1 MKNINRVVSTG
12 LVVLSLAALVPLG
25 AWAQAGRQVVDQ
37 RGASQ
42 VWTPGEE
49 RMQREVLHQ
58 LRMLPY
64 YTVFDDLSFKVNGN
78 EVELYGQVVR
88 PILKSDAEH
97 AVKRVEG
104 VARVI
109 NNIDVLPLSNFDDR
123 IRIAEY
129 RAIYR
134 RVGLDRY
141 GFQANPSIHIIVK
154 NGNVTLTGVV
164 ANNMDRNIAGITANS
179 VPGVF
184 SVTNDLKVEG

>member
-1 MKNINRVVSTG
+1 MKNVFKKGLSTVLVLLGLAIVVPQGVWAGTNDQNKSNGTRVWV
-12 LVVLSLAALVPLG
+12 
-25 AWAQAGRQVVDQ
+25 
-37 RGASQ
+37 
-42 VWTPGEE
+42 PGEE
-49 RMQREVLHQ
+49 LIQKGVLHQ

-64 YTVFDDLSFKVNGN
+64 YSIFDNLSFKVNGN
-78 EVELYGQVVR
+78 EVVLYGQVVR
-88 PILKSDAEH
+88 PVLKSDAEH
-97 AVKRVEG
+97 AVKHVEG

-109 NNIDVLPLSNFDDR
+109 NNIEVLPPSNFDDR

-141 GFQANPSIHIIVK
+141 GFQPNPSIHIIVK
-154 NGNVTLTGVV
+154 NGNVTLMGIV
-164 ANNMDRNIAGITANS
+164 ANNMDRNLAGITANS